1 MLDYPEEVSFRTG
14 AEAAKSFDD
23 IVNIVKDTEVDVLIN
38 YAPVGSEK
46 LSKFYIDVALKA
58 GVHFVNCIPTVISTK
73 DTKRVEQKFIDAGLT
88 IVVLI

>member
-23 IVNIVKDTEVDVLIN
+23 IVNIVKDAEVDVLIN

-46 LSKFYIDVALKA
+46 LSK
-58 GVHFVNCIPTVISTK
+58 
-73 DTKRVEQKFIDAGLT
+73 QKEIFNFPFLSDCMPQHQLGACKMLYS
-88 IVVLI
+88 